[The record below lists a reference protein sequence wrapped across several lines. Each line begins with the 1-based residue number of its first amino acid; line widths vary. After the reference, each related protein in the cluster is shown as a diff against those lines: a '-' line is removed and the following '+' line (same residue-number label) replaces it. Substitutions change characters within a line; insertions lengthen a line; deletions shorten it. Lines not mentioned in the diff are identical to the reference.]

1 MPCKIHTLIQRHAN
15 PAMDDCQDNCF
26 KLIGYDSS
34 VTMRKSGEISTIS
47 INYLLK
53 GA

>member
-1 MPCKIHTLIQRHAN
+1 MRCKIHALIQRYPN

-34 VTMRKSGEISTIS
+34 ETMRNSGEISTIS